1 MVFCVPKFYWTEKE
15 IFTFLEK
22 SWPARIEVLL
32 SWFGGGGAMLLVW
45 LGAEIILNLAT
56 NNFSSLISTC
66 QGLARRGVLS
76 RLQISSSCIL
86 KSKYLRYFS
95 NSKQRFCAF
104 NLRQLVLIHILLSTS
119 LENSFFNLLYVE
131 RNHFMFRTLVILNWN
146 KPAKFSRKNL
156 KFFSTRQE
164 LGCEML
170 KQEKQCCTGS
180 SLTWI
185 NLTFRVDLL

>member
-1 MVFCVPKFYWTEKE
+1 M
-15 IFTFLEK
+15 
-22 SWPARIEVLL
+22 
-32 SWFGGGGAMLLVW
+32 
-45 LGAEIILNLAT
+45 
-56 NNFSSLISTC
+56 ISTC

-86 KSKYLRYFS
+86 KSKYLRYLILINIFRHFS

-104 NLRQLVLIHILLSTS
+104 NLKQLVLIHILLSTS